1 MRWKRLPVLHVPVP
15 VFQLGVRAPQPRAQ
29 LVQEQPRVVPSE
41 ELLQHL
47 LGLPAAALGVDRL
60 EDRDD
65 VLEQEF
71 GVVGAP
77 CVAVGA
83 AAFSAAATVGGTGTG
98 AGAGVVIVGRAGA
111 AGVDVWV

>member
-1 MRWKRLPVLHVPVP
+1 VPVP
-15 VFQLGVRAPQPRAQ
+15 VFKLGVRAPQPRAQ

-47 LGLPAAALGVDRL
+47 LGLPAAAFDVDRL

-83 AAFSAAATVGGTGTG
+83 AAFSATATVGGTGTG
-98 AGAGVVIVGRAGA
+98 TVVGACVVIVDGAGA
-111 AGVDVWV
+111 ASVGVWA

>member
-1 MRWKRLPVLHVPVP
+1 VPVP

-47 LGLPAAALGVDRL
+47 LGLPAAAFGVDRL

-98 AGAGVVIVGRAGA
+98 AGAGAGVVIVDRAGA
-111 AGVDVWV
+111 AGVGVWV

>member
-1 MRWKRLPVLHVPVP
+1 MRWKRFPILHVPVP

-47 LGLPAAALGVDRL
+47 LGLPAAAFDVDRL
-60 EDRDD
+60 EDCDD

-71 GVVGAP
+71 GVVGTP
-77 CVAVGA
+77 CVAVGT
-83 AAFSAAATVGGTGTG
+83 AAFSVTATVGGAGTGT
-98 AGAGVVIVGRAGA
+98 VIVDRAGA
-111 AGVDVWV
+111 AGVCVWV

>member
-1 MRWKRLPVLHVPVP
+1 MSVPI
-15 VFQLGVRAPQPRAQ
+15 FQLGVRAPQPRAQ
-29 LVQEQPRVVPSE
+29 LVQEQPRVVPSD

-47 LGLPAAALGVDRL
+47 LGLPAAAFGVDRL

-83 AAFSAAATVGGTGTG
+83 AAFNATATVGGASTGTG
-98 AGAGVVIVGRAGA
+98 AIIVDRAGA
-111 AGVDVWV
+111 AGVGVWV

>member
-1 MRWKRLPVLHVPVP
+1 MPVP

-47 LGLPAAALGVDRL
+47 FGLPAAAFDVDRL

-71 GVVGAP
+71 GVVGAS
-77 CVAVGA
+77 CVAVGV
-83 AAFSAAATVGGTGTG
+83 AAFSATAAATVGGTGTD
-98 AGAGVVIVGRAGA
+98 AGAVIVDRAGA
-111 AGVDVWV
+111 AGVGVWV